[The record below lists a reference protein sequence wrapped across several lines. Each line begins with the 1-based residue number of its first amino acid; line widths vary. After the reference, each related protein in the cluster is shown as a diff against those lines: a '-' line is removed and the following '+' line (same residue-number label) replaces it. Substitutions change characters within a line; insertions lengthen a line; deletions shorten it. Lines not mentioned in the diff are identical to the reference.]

1 MNYVHL
7 LEVVARSFASLIALF
22 FLTEMLGKKQVSQL
36 SAFDY
41 VIGISMGS
49 IAAEMTIN
57 MDAPFFDG
65 LTAMTTYAF
74 VAYSISFLTLKSIH
88 LRRFFTG
95 KPVILIQ
102 NGNLIRKNL
111 RKSLLDL
118 NDLLEEA
125 RKCGYFNIGEIAFA
139 IMETSGHISFLPKT
153 ENRAVT
159 LKDLKLKDTVA
170 GLYAN
175 VIIDGNIMEGNL
187 QVIKKDQKWLVKE
200 LKKQGYDDPEDIL
213 LATVDINYKVA
224 VYQNFELKNRRNS
237 LE

>member
-1 MNYVHL
+1 MLEIL
-7 LEVVARSFASLIALF
+7 LRSISSLTALF
-22 FLTEMLGKKQVSQL
+22 ILTNMLGKKQVSQL

-65 LTAMTTYAF
+65 LTAMIVYAF
-74 VAYSISFLTLKSIH
+74 IAYIISILTIKSIN

-95 KPVILIQ
+95 VPIILIQ
-102 NGNLIRKNL
+102 DGKIIRNNL
-111 RKSLLDL
+111 RKALLDL

-125 RKCGYFNIGEIAFA
+125 RHSGYFNIGDVAYA
-139 IMETSGHISFLPKT
+139 IMETTGHISFLPKT
-153 ENRAVT
+153 INRPVA

-170 GLYAN
+170 GLYTNA
-175 VIIDGNIMEGNL
+175 IIDGNIMENNL
-187 QVIKKDQKWLVKE
+187 KNIKKDKKWFIKE
-200 LKKQGYDDPEDIL
+200 IKKQGYDNPESIF
-213 LATVDINYKVA
+213 LATVDVNYKVSI
-224 VYQNFELKNRRNS
+224 YEKGEDIEPKNV

>member
-1 MNYVHL
+1 M
-7 LEVVARSFASLIALF
+7 ALF
-22 FLTEMLGKKQVSQL
+22 FLTKMLGKKQVSQL

-65 LTAMTTYAF
+65 LTAMAAYAI
-74 VAYSISFLTLKSIH
+74 VAFLVSYLTLKSIR

-95 KPVILIQ
+95 VPIILIQ
-102 NGNLIRKNL
+102 DGKIIKKNL
-111 RKSLLDL
+111 RKALLDL

-125 RKCGYFNIGEIAFA
+125 RNEGYFEIGEIAYA
-139 IMETSGHISFLPKT
+139 IMETTGHISFLLKT
-153 ENRAVT
+153 ENRPVT

-170 GLYAN
+170 GLSAN
-175 VIIDGNIMEGNL
+175 VIIDGNIMENNL
-187 QVIKKDQKWLVKE
+187 KIIKKEKKWLIKE
-200 LKKQGYDDPEDIL
+200 IKKQGYENPESIF
-213 LATVDINYKVA
+213 LATVDVNYKV
-224 VYQNFELKNRRNS
+224 VIYEYSENIEPKDV

>member
-1 MNYVHL
+1 MDWMHI
-7 LEVVARSFASLIALF
+7 LEVILRSVGSLIALF
-22 FLTEMLGKKQVSQL
+22 FLTNMLGKKQVSQL

-65 LTAMTTYAF
+65 LTAMACYALI
-74 VAYSISFLTLKSIH
+74 AYSISILTIKSIK

-95 KPVILIQ
+95 VPIILIQ
-102 NGNLIRKNL
+102 NGNLVRKNL
-111 RKSLLDL
+111 RRSLLDL

-125 RKCGYFNIGEIAFA
+125 RNCGYFNIGDIAYA
-139 IMETSGHISFLPKT
+139 IMETTGHISFLPKT
-153 ENRAVT
+153 ENRPVT
-159 LKDLKLKDTVA
+159 LKDMKLKDTVA

-175 VIIDGNIMEGNL
+175 VILDGNVMEENL
-187 QVIKKDQKWLVKE
+187 KAIKKDKKWLIKE
-200 LKKQGYDDPEDIL
+200 IKKQGYNSPEEIL
-213 LATVDINYKVA
+213 LATVDVNYKVQI
-224 VYQNFELKNRRNS
+224 YKDGEYDLKHTV